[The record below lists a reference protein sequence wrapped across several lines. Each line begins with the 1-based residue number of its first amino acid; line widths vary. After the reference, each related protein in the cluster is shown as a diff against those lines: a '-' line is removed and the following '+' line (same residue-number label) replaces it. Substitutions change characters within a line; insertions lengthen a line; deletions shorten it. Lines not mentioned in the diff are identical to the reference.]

1 MYSNTLGG
9 AKYLTVVDIQ
19 NAYFAI
25 EIAPEKAPLFSFYNS
40 RRERFCFQRAA
51 QGFHGSA
58 EALERVMRSVLK
70 DLPSCLSYCEDMFI
84 ATSNTFEEHLEEVEK
99 LLKLLIKHNLKC
111 KADKI
116 KIAENYVDILG
127 FTWHL
132 QSFSIPKCKLSA
144 IALIPTPNTP
154 KRTKRFLAILKYYE
168 RFVYKFSQY
177 IDPLQ
182 KLSCCDPKKFKWS
195 RSAEKSF
202 LLLKE
207 KMLNHIPLHAAD
219 TSLPFFCSSDSSGT
233 ATGFVCY
240 QVVPNKDDT
249 HEKSATTY
257 DERTCRNGATAEDNR
272 KRKTCATKA
281 EKDKL
286 KAEIRSEHFQ
296 SEEGSTND
304 NIRFLG
310 CHSRLYTKVERS
322 YSSFKL
328 ECLSLLSGL
337 SSFDYFLRFANKIIV
352 IIDAKSILFLRATK
366 NSTGMN
372 YRIAE
377 SDC

>member
-1 MYSNTLGG
+1 
-9 AKYLTVVDIQ
+9 
-19 NAYFAI
+19 
-25 EIAPEKAPLFSFYNS
+25 
-40 RRERFCFQRAA
+40 
-51 QGFHGSA
+51 
-58 EALERVMRSVLK
+58 
-70 DLPSCLSYCEDMFI
+70 
-84 ATSNTFEEHLEEVEK
+84 
-99 LLKLLIKHNLKC
+99 
-111 KADKI
+111 
-116 KIAENYVDILG
+116 
-127 FTWHL
+127 
-132 QSFSIPKCKLSA
+132 
-144 IALIPTPNTP
+144 
-154 KRTKRFLAILKYYE
+154 
-168 RFVYKFSQY
+168 
-177 IDPLQ
+177 
-182 KLSCCDPKKFKWS
+182 
-195 RSAEKSF
+195 
-202 LLLKE
+202 
-207 KMLNHIPLHAAD
+207 MLNHIPLHAAD

-249 HEKSATTY
+249 RNKSATTY
-257 DERTCRNGATAEDNR
+257 DERTNRNDATDGDNR
-272 KRKTCATKA
+272 KRKTSATKA

-286 KAEIRSEHFQ
+286 ETEIRSEHFR